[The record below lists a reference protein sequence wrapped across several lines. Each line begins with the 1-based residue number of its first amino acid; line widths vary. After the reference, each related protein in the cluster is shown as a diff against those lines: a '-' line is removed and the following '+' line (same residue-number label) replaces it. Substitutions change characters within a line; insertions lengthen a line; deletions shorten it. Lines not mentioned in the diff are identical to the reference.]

1 MPANNYLVSVVVVV
15 VVAPS
20 AAGAAMADESE
31 VTVVVL
37 AAESVMAGAVVSTVV
52 GSVVVVS
59 VVAVFDS
66 HEVRAAANT
75 KARAET
81 FRRFFIF
88 GVTFEKVCLK
98 NAVHT
103 AIFRR

>member
-1 MPANNYLVSVVVVV
+1 LVSVVVVV
-15 VVAPS
+15 VE
-20 AAGAAMADESE
+20 AAGATVESAGATVVVVVADES
-31 VTVVVL
+31 V
-37 AAESVMAGAVVSTVV
+37 AAGAVVSTVA

-98 NAVHT
+98 NALHT
-103 AIFRR
+103 GFTGR

>member
-1 MPANNYLVSVVVVV
+1 
-15 VVAPS
+15 
-20 AAGAAMADESE
+20 
-31 VTVVVL
+31 
-37 AAESVMAGAVVSTVV
+37 
-52 GSVVVVS
+52 VVVS

-88 GVTFEKVCLK
+88 GGTFEKVCLK
-98 NAVHT
+98 NALHT
-103 AIFRR
+103 GFFGR